1 MFYYDDDTDD
11 QFEDAL
17 MDENT
22 TTVHEMVTIAV
33 ADLVDAPT
41 EEADFVDF
49 VADKANVLLLVGAA
63 SVKHYDPATKAV
75 KFLLT
80 GYEHD

>member
-1 MFYYDDDTDD
+1 MFYDDDTNDD

-22 TTVHEMVTIAV
+22 TAVYEMVTIAV

-41 EEADFVDF
+41 GEEDFVDF

-63 SVKHYDPATKAV
+63 NVKQYDPATKAV

-80 GYEHD
+80 GYENE

>member
-1 MFYYDDDTDD
+1 MFYDDDTNDD

-22 TTVHEMVTIAV
+22 TAVYEMVTIAV

-41 EEADFVDF
+41 GEEDFVDF

-63 SVKHYDPATKAV
+63 TAKHYDPVTKAV

-80 GYEHD
+80 GYENE